1 MNKTLAWL
9 GISKVENL
17 SHKQIENLLYIYKT
31 PEEILKASKLDL
43 IKYGLTEKQSH
54 QILEI
59 NEQQLRTRS
68 KYFKARKSVFH
79 NNRR

>member
-1 MNKTLAWL
+1 MKNQQYKL
-9 GISKVENL
+9 GLVSV
-17 SHKQIENLLYIYKT
+17 SFRHHT
-31 PEEILKASKLDL
+31 PEEILKAPKLDL

-68 KYFKARKSVFH
+68 KQIKTRKS
-79 NNRR
+79 